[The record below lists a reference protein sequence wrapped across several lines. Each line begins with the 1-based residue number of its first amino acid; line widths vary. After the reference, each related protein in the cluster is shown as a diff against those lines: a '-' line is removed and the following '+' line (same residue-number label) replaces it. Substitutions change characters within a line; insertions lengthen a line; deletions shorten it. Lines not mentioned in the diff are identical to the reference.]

1 MAKCVSCAGR
11 KGKRNCP
18 ALGSLI
24 CAQCCGT
31 KRQSVIDCPQDCL
44 FLGRSKE
51 YFTDRQK
58 SAKLSDFEREMK
70 SIIGKEEAHEELL
83 QDIEYAL
90 HRIYRDHGGIT
101 DRDVATAL
109 EYLMEMGKA
118 QLDLP
123 VGFLTELAPNV
134 QSIADAVKD
143 ALEFRGSFAN
153 KNNLITRLKC
163 IYRVL
168 DSVRMHRDWTDDCS
182 YLKFIG
188 NFFF

>member
-143 ALEFRGSFAN
+143 ALEF
-153 KNNLITRLKC
+153 
-163 IYRVL
+163 
-168 DSVRMHRDWTDDCS
+168 
-182 YLKFIG
+182 
-188 NFFF
+188 